1 MEAVCFRERAKQ
13 GDVKMDVETYRL
25 TSEQEDK
32 IKALFTEFA
41 NSVKKELGE

>member
-25 TSEQEDK
+25 TSDQEEK
-32 IKALFTEFA
+32 IKALFTEFEKKK
-41 NSVKKELGE
+41 KKELGE

>member
-1 MEAVCFRERAKQ
+1 MEAVCFRECAKQ